1 MSSATRHLAGFQA
14 TEIRR
19 GWGRVWRSAIAA
31 TFAVGT
37 VGCSTVNPEPLRAVD
52 RPIDLDR
59 FMGDWYVLAHIPIEI
74 PFFSEANAYNGI
86 ESYRLTDKGIIE
98 TTYRFRDGSFDGP
111 EVVFNPRAWVHDD
124 QTGAEW
130 RMQFVWPFR
139 AAYLI
144 AYVDD
149 DYHNTI
155 IGVPNRRNAWIM
167 SRSPQASDAELAM
180 LTSKLLDLGYDTAKL
195 RTVPQQWPGM

>member
-1 MSSATRHLAGFQA
+1 
-14 TEIRR
+14 
-19 GWGRVWRSAIAA
+19 VIAA
-31 TFAVGT
+31 AFAVGT
-37 VGCSTVNPEPLRAVD
+37 FGCSTANPAPLRAVD
-52 RPIDLDR
+52 RPIDLNR

-74 PFFSEANAYNGI
+74 PFFSEANAYNGV
-86 ESYRLTDKGIIE
+86 ESYRLTDEGIIE
-98 TTYRFRDGSFDGP
+98 TTYRFRQGGFDGS

-124 QTGAEW
+124 QTNAEW

-149 DYHNTI
+149 NYRSTI

-167 SRSPQASDAELAM
+167 SRSPQASDAELAA
-180 LTSKLLDLGYDTAKL
+180 LTSKLVDLGYDTEKL
-195 RTVPQQWPGM
+195 RKVPQQWPHTEMRPASESETRSTEK